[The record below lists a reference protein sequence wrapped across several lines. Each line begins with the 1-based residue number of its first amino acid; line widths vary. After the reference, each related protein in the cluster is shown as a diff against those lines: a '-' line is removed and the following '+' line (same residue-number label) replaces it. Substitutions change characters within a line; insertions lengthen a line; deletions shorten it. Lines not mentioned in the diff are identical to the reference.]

1 MEKKEIIQI
10 KTCELYDLLS
20 VKCVD
25 IFEAHKLINQVFKVI
40 WSRHQLQKAMT
51 PETESL
57 ERWTLD
63 IARDELNRTLRSM
76 GLCDLDKKLVRW
88 IADNSEYEE
97 R

>member
-1 MEKKEIIQI
+1 MKKKEIIQI

-25 IFEAHKLINQVFKVI
+25 ILLAHKLISQVYNVI
-40 WSRHQLQKAMT
+40 WYRHQVQVSKT

-57 ERWTLD
+57 ERWLLE
-63 IARDELNRTLRSM
+63 IARDELNRTLCSM
-76 GLCDLDKKLVRW
+76 NLCDLDKALVRW
-88 IADNSEYEE
+88 VANNSEYKK

>member
-25 IFEAHKLINQVFKVI
+25 ILLAHKLINQVYEVI
-40 WSRHQLQKAMT
+40 WHRHQLQKAMT

-57 ERWTLD
+57 ARWTLD

-76 GLCDLDKKLVRW
+76 KLCDLDRKLVCY
-88 IADNSEYEE
+88 IADNVEYEKK
-97 R
+97 